1 MTFLFACI
9 PLSAESTIDLGEAGL
24 QSSLSGIL
32 EGTATSDGSFS
43 LSLTP
48 DFVFDNFAFQLDLKI
63 KGTYETN
70 PISLDFD
77 FSDWKAPLKEDG
89 QSQYDFTISV
99 LKQYS
104 SYIRYAQWG
113 QRYDSFYM
121 RYGKLSGIT
130 IGDGALINGFFDT
143 SVSVR
148 MAKPGLDI
156 MLDGMLL
163 GIPFTG
169 FEFLTN
175 DLFEPT
181 LLAWRVY
188 ARPLYTSAAQSLFSE
203 LEMGISFASNP
214 SSIFNASYDDDSDIV
229 SESRRLM
236 SIDMGI
242 PLLTWDSLKMVFFTD
257 LLLQSPDGI
266 NTQPGVA
273 TRYGVWGHWKS
284 LFIFNTSITVPHFG
298 IYHADYFDTGFEG
311 KTYAELEDSI
321 VAIGTNR
328 LDAQF
333 ALNFVSKGAYFT
345 TRLRSDYANGSY
357 SNYRFLATARID
369 KRLLNIVSLDLSYEK
384 LYPTSTGETFF
395 DGLSTLRNVEIG
407 ATTVINVKPYSF
419 DIGLSMVF
427 DEEANSTLEVETAV
441 RISIL

>member
-1 MTFLFACI
+1 MTFLSACI
-9 PLSAESTIDLGEAGL
+9 PLSAGSTIDLGEAGL

-77 FSDWKAPLKEDG
+77 FSDWQAPLKEDG
-89 QSQYDFTISV
+89 QSQYDFAMSV

-113 QRYDSFYM
+113 QRYDTFYM

-181 LLAWRVY
+181 LLGWRVY

-214 SSIFNASYDDDSDIV
+214 SSIFNTSYDDDSDIV

-236 SIDMGI
+236 SIDLGI

-266 NTQPGVA
+266 TTQPGVA

-298 IYHADYFDTGFEG
+298 IYYADYFDTGFES

-384 LYPTSTGETFF
+384 LYPTSTGEAFF